1 MKKYRKM
8 NWWMLLTLFA
18 VTTVWIGCSQNNP
31 LGPDYKNLPP
41 SPMSAA
47 SSKSSADGNSEEPA
61 QTDLQMTSVTY
72 EGDRTYKLLGF
83 LGGTLNIP
91 LVDYYCYFYVP
102 PAALETSLILSVQAT
117 QGYNRRGEKIT
128 NYDFWPDGLIFEK
141 TTYLEYRTPAADG
154 APVQLWWFN
163 PDKDSWEL
171 VGAGKVRNH
180 MCTFSIQH
188 FSNYRTWEGSVSASG
203 Q

>member
-1 MKKYRKM
+1 MKMKRQM
-8 NWWMLLTLFA
+8 SLWILSTMLAL
-18 VTTVWIGCSQNNP
+18 TTVWFGCSKNNP

-61 QTDLQMTSVTY
+61 QTDLQITSVTY
-72 EGDRTYKLLGF
+72 EGDRVYQLLGF

-91 LVDYYCYFYVP
+91 LADYYSYFYVP
-102 PAALETSLILSVQAT
+102 PAALVTSLVLSVQAT
-117 QGYNRRGEKIT
+117 EGYNRKGEKIT
-128 NYDFWPDGLIFEK
+128 DYDFWPDGLIFEK
-141 TTYLEYRTPAADG
+141 SAYLEYRTPGVDG
-154 APVQLWWFN
+154 TPVQLWWFN
-163 PDKDSWEL
+163 PEKNAWEM
-171 VGAGKVRNH
+171 VGAGKIRNH
-180 MCTFSIQH
+180 KCTFPIDH